1 MSGTIKAVGFD
12 LDGTFL
18 KTHVDYSKLN
28 GADLRV
34 LESHG
39 IPWQDIDFGDS
50 PKRPRAPVREWLEV
64 NGRGSEFQ
72 AISREIDEAF
82 TAIELEF
89 VDEAAAFPG
98 SRECIPAIKARG
110 LKVGLLTR
118 GSKRYAEAALE
129 VNGLIGAFDVVMG
142 RDYSDYD
149 NAKPSP
155 VAMIEF
161 ARELGVSPAEVLY
174 VGDNLTDWMSAS
186 GAGAMFVGVLSGSC
200 KESDWRKLDPDMPVI
215 PFAGDVL
222 SLLRSLHLRGDEV
235 LDDVEEALG
244 AARGY
249 GRPGRDAV
257 PAAEPADE
265 LRGGLHDPGE
275 VQAAVYQR
283 PVRPG

>member
-50 PKRPRAPVREWLEV
+50 PKRPRAPVREWLEA
-64 NGRGSEFQ
+64 NGRGSEFP
-72 AISREIDEAF
+72 AISEEIDEAF

-98 SRECIPAIKARG
+98 SRECIPAIKAKG

-118 GSKRYAEAALE
+118 GSRRYAEAALE
-129 VNGLIGAFDVVMG
+129 VNGLTGAFDVVMG

-155 VAMIEF
+155 VAMMEF
-161 ARELGVSPAEVLY
+161 AGELDVSPSEILY

-186 GAGAMFVGVLSGSC
+186 GAGAMFAGVLSGSC
-200 KESDWRKLDPDMPVI
+200 KESDWKKLDLDMPVI

-222 SLLRSLHLRGDEV
+222 SLLRSLHLCGDEV
-235 LDDVEEALG
+235 LDHTPGQHRALPG
-244 AARGY
+244 YRRGSARCC
-249 GRPGRDAV
+249 PGVWSPLQRRCA
-257 PAAEPADE
+257 
-265 LRGGLHDPGE
+265 LRRTRLRAP
-275 VQAAVYQR
+275 R
-283 PVRPG
+283 RSS